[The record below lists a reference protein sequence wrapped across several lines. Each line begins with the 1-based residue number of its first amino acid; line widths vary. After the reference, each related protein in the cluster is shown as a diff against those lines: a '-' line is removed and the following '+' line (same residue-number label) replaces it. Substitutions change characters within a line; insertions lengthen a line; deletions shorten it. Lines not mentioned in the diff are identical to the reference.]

1 MTMAG
6 SLQPRHPPYRILA
19 SKQRAVRDPS
29 SLPHNPPRVRNMDGK
44 PRTLKLVMRGKGFVA
59 AEASGNA
66 AAGIAMLGGTTS
78 RERVLYCPLVFLL
91 VMATAAYQT
100 LLAGQRWGM

>member
-1 MTMAG
+1 MTMAD
-6 SLQPRHPPYRILA
+6 SAQPRQPPYRILA

-29 SLPHNPPRVRNMDGK
+29 SLPHSPPSVRNTDGK
-44 PRTLKLVMRGKGFVA
+44 PRTLKFVMAGKRFVA

-66 AAGIAMLGGTTS
+66 TAGIAMLGGTTS
-78 RERVLYCPLVFLL
+78 RERVLLCLLVFLL

-100 LLAGQRWGM
+100 LLAG